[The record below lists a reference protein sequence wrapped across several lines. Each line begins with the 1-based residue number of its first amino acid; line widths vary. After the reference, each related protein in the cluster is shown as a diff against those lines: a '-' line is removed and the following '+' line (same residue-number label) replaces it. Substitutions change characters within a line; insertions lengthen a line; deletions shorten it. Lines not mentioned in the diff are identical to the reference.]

1 MHPLRSAGWSVR
13 KRTKK
18 GVGNT
23 VKPMPMIP
31 WGIWSI
37 KGMTATVIGKKTA
50 VYLAKVHPEK

>member
-1 MHPLRSAGWSVR
+1 
-13 KRTKK
+13 
-18 GVGNT
+18 
-23 VKPMPMIP
+23 MIP